1 MTSLVP
7 VKNREMARK
16 LASSLSGKVVD
27 ISKVDNLLSFL
38 VKNGATECLSYY
50 QVNRD
55 EHRWAVLLYDIP
67 NSVEMGYA
75 LPIGDLRH
83 FEIKVLLRPD
93 SKFVIPHSQRASNP
107 VGVAGRVI
115 SLNYVTEEACSYLH
129 VQWESGYINCYKQES
144 HHLVF
149 L

>member
-16 LASSLSGKVVD
+16 LASSLSGKIVD
-27 ISKVDNLLSFL
+27 ISKIDNLLSFL
-38 VKNGATECLSYY
+38 VENDATECLSYY
-50 QVNRD
+50 QAHVD

-67 NSVEMGYA
+67 NSIEMGYT
-75 LPIGDLRH
+75 LPTGDLRH
-83 FEIKVLLRPD
+83 FEIEVLLRPD
-93 SKFVIPHSQRASNP
+93 SKFVIPHSRRTSNP
-107 VGVAGRVI
+107 VGVVGKVM
-115 SLNYVTEEACSYLH
+115 SLLYVPDEDCTYFH
-129 VQWESGYINCYKQES
+129 VQWERGCINCYKQES

>member
-38 VKNGATECLSYY
+38 VENGATECLPYY
-50 QVNRD
+50 QINMD
-55 EHRWAVLLYDIP
+55 KHRWAVLLYDIP
-67 NSVEMGYA
+67 NSIEMGYT
-75 LPIGDLRH
+75 LPAGDLRH

-107 VGVAGRVI
+107 VGVVGRVI
-115 SLNYVTEEACSYLH
+115 SLRYITEEACTYFLI
-129 VQWESGYINCYKQES
+129 QWESGCINYYKQES